1 MTIPTFLLLNGMEQ
15 LFQTI
20 KDLLA
25 AEEAVV
31 LEVRGDGINSPIK
44 VVIDSEIPV
53 SMEMVTHITRLIRD
67 AEEVERLFPD
77 GFQLEVTS
85 PGIDA
90 PLEHPFQYRKNVNRT
105 IKLKLNEDQDLE
117 ELKAKLTRVEEA
129 GIFISRKSN
138 SDEYI
143 PFEQIIQANL
153 IISFKG

>member
-25 AEEAVV
+25 AEKAVV

-67 AEEVERLFPD
+67 AEEMERLFPD

-90 PLEHPFQYRKNVNRT
+90 PLEYPFQYRKNINRT

>member
-1 MTIPTFLLLNGMEQ
+1 MTIPTFVLLNGMEQ

-25 AEEAVV
+25 AEQAVV

-53 SMEMVTHITRLIRD
+53 SLEMVTHITRLIRD
-67 AEEVERLFPD
+67 AEEMERLFLD

-90 PLEHPFQYRKNVNRT
+90 PLEHPFQYRKNINRT
-105 IKLKLNEDQDLE
+105 IKLKLNEDQDRE

-129 GIFISRKSN
+129 GIYISRKSDRN
-138 SDEYI
+138 EYI

>member
-67 AEEVERLFPD
+67 AEEMERLFPD